1 MNLVPQYP
9 HFIPVP
15 TCSHIIGY
23 ILVGLQGQTLSSGLG
38 LDRLLLVAIVG
49 VGFV

>member
-1 MNLVPQYP
+1 MVPQYP

-15 TCSHIIGY
+15 TGSHIIGY
-23 ILVGLQGQTLSSGLG
+23 KSVNLQGQTLSSGLG

-49 VGFV
+49 RSY